1 MKSGNTI
8 AAQPSQLPLN
18 PVRNIS
24 THTKRYRA
32 AIYLTYRSNIR
43 KLIVHLQKN
52 YDMETLQL
60 NIEKSQF
67 VGLLQTL
74 SVSDK
79 FEIYNT
85 LRKSLLCDRM
95 ENLLNTIDADDLS
108 IEEITE
114 TIETVRQERYEKGIQ
129 YV

>member
-1 MKSGNTI
+1 
-8 AAQPSQLPLN
+8 
-18 PVRNIS
+18 
-24 THTKRYRA
+24 
-32 AIYLTYRSNIR
+32 
-43 KLIVHLQKN
+43 
-52 YDMETLQL
+52 METLQL

-67 VGLLQTL
+67 IGLLQTL

-95 ENLLNTIDADDLS
+95 ENLLNTIDTDDLS
-108 IEEITE
+108 MEDITA

-129 YV
+129 FI